1 MSYMGKAITGFGHR
15 MQMSGIL
22 YCGEEKSDTFSQPC
36 GVRVAHSIS
45 IIWEFQKQT
54 KYNLS
59 GKGVKI

>member
-1 MSYMGKAITGFGHR
+1 MSYMGKAIMGFGHR

-22 YCGEEKSDTFSQPC
+22 YCGEEKSDIFSQPC
-36 GVRVAHSIS
+36 GVTHSITV
-45 IIWEFQKQT
+45 IWEFWKQT